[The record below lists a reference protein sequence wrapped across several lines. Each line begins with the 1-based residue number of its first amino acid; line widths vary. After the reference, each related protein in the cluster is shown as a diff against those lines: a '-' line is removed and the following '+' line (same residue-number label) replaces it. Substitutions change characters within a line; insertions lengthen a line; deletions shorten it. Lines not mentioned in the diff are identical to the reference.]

1 LIDGS
6 VAGDALSL
14 IPPRV
19 VTRAEPRRLI
29 QIATMISYTGG
40 FMEAVDEIQALEKA
54 GLHTAWVPEAYGFDA
69 PSLMGYLA
77 AKTSSVRIASGILP
91 IYTRTPTLLAMTAA
105 GVTSLNVSL
114 VGHTVEDR
122 LNTLDQLNELI
133 AGG

>member
-1 LIDGS
+1 
-6 VAGDALSL
+6 
-14 IPPRV
+14 
-19 VTRAEPRRLI
+19 
-29 QIATMISYTGG
+29 
-40 FMEAVDEIQALEKA
+40 
-54 GLHTAWVPEAYGFDA
+54 
-69 PSLMGYLA
+69 MGYLA
-77 AKTSSVRIASGILP
+77 AKTSSVRVASGILP